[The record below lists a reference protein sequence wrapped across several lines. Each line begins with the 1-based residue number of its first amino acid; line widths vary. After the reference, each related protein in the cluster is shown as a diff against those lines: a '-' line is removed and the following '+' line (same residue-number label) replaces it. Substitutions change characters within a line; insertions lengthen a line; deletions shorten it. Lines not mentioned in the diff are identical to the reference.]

1 MLKLHFK
8 YEKSKN
14 KKKYHSLSFLR
25 TSTISIFLSLL
36 ASNKLTIADTI
47 IVITKLIDM
56 VVRE

>member
-1 MLKLHFK
+1 M
-8 YEKSKN
+8 
-14 KKKYHSLSFLR
+14 KKVKIKRNSHSLSFLR